1 MLLTPAHIKPKLF
14 ESRRNSLFLT
24 RGGYVSCLRAHLGTR
39 LLPVLLVLKPFRG
52 HWPREDKECPF
63 SGVTKSSR
71 VWRKVPESDAWSV
84 CVCVCVSVYVCGFAF
99 RCFKKKALR
108 FWALRFYLWC
118 TYGRVYVPC
127 IYMHAKWELPQVIQ
141 VFVAVLVWHLSFFSY
156 LIIIIMLYVNYSD
169 RTMLYVCTEY
179 CV

>member
-1 MLLTPAHIKPKLF
+1 MLLTPAQIKPKLF

-84 CVCVCVSVYVCGFAF
+84 CVCVCVSVYVCMCVVLLFGALKKRLWGFELWGFTSDVPMVEFMYLVFTCMPSESYHRWF
-99 RCFKKKALR
+99 R
-108 FWALRFYLWC
+108 YLLLC
-118 TYGRVYVPC
+118 LCDIFP
-127 IYMHAKWELPQVIQ
+127 
-141 VFVAVLVWHLSFFSY
+141 SFH
-156 LIIIIMLYVNYSD
+156 I
-169 RTMLYVCTEY
+169 
-179 CV
+179 